1 MSGRNLLQWTLHWT
15 QKYQSYRIIIP
26 TDKIEQNGDHKIN
39 ISSAP
44 SDLLRFA
51 VDFATGLSEPKVID
65 IDKDICEDDEEF
77 EVCSRNL
84 SFVFTPE
91 GIEEFSVELGE
102 IITLLAQERAGELAE
117 VEDSPFGTVDMS
129 GFEIITEIRGL
140 SGV

>member
-1 MSGRNLLQWTLHWT
+1 MNGRNLLQWTLRWT
-15 QKYQSYRIIIP
+15 QVSVYRIIIP

-39 ISSAP
+39 IASAP

-91 GIEEFSVELGE
+91 GIENFLLNSVK
-102 IITLLAQERAGELAE
+102 
-117 VEDSPFGTVDMS
+117 
-129 GFEIITEIRGL
+129 
-140 SGV
+140 